1 MTVNF
6 KTLAQPELHKTD
18 CLIVPVLT
26 GGKLSAAAKSVDQA
40 GHNNL
45 TQLLKRGDIA
55 GKVGD
60 SLLLPQ
66 VRGLKALRV
75 LLLGCGDG
83 KNISTADFKKITST
97 LLEQLNNAGIK
108 SATLLSEGLSVAE
121 RSSEWMSEQIARA
134 IVLSSYSY
142 NATLSKKPAQPSFK
156 TLTLAQKPSAKLKT
170 AASTGTAVG
179 LGMNV
184 ARELGN
190 LPANICTPSYLAKQ
204 AKALARKH
212 SSVKTSIIE
221 EKKMRELGMGS
232 LLSVTAGS
240 SEPAK
245 LIVMEYQGATKKQQ
259 PHVLVGKGITFD
271 TGGISLKPGAKM
283 DEMKYDMCGAA
294 SVLGA
299 MTTLTELAL
308 PINVVAIIAAAENM
322 PNGNATKPGDVVT
335 SMSGQTIEI
344 LNTDAE
350 GRLVLCDALTYA
362 ARFKPQS
369 VIDIATL
376 TGACVVALGSHATG
390 LYSNQDDFADELI
403 AAGESS
409 GDRAWHMPLWDEY
422 QPQLNSNF
430 ADIANIGGPEA
441 GSVTAAC
448 FLSRF
453 TKEYRWAHMDIA
465 GTAWVSGP
473 KKGATGRPVALLSQY
488 LINKSLIN
496 KSSSK

>member
-1 MTVNF
+1 MTVNI
-6 KTLAQPELHKTD
+6 KSIAQPELHKSD
-18 CLIVPVLT
+18 CLIVPVYT
-26 GGKLSAAAKSVDQA
+26 DGKLSSAAQSLDHA

-45 TQLLKRGDIA
+45 TQLLKRGDISGKA
-55 GKVGD
+55 GEA
-60 SLLLPQ
+60 LLLPH
-66 VRGLKALRV
+66 VSGIKAQRL
-75 LLLGCGDG
+75 LLLGCGD
-83 KNISTADFKKITST
+83 NNDISPADAKKIINT
-97 LLEQLNNAGIK
+97 LLEQLNNAHIK
-108 SATLLSEGLSVAE
+108 SATLLSESLSVAG
-121 RSSEWMSEQIARA
+121 RSPEWLSEQIARA
-134 IVLSSYSY
+134 IALSSYSY
-142 NATLSKKPAQPSFK
+142 NATLSKKPTKPSFK
-156 TLTLAQKPSAKLKT
+156 TLTLAQKPNAKLK
-170 AASTGTAVG
+170 AAAATGSAVG

-204 AKALARKH
+204 AKALARNN
-212 SSVKTSIIE
+212 SALKTTILE

-245 LIVMEYQGATKKQQ
+245 FIIMEYQGAAKKQQ

-294 SVLGA
+294 SVMGA
-299 MTTLTELAL
+299 MNTLVELAL

-335 SMSGQTIEI
+335 SMSGQTIEV

-362 ARFKPQS
+362 ERFKPQS

-390 LYSNQDDFADELI
+390 LYSNQDDFAAELI
-403 AAGESS
+403 AAGEAS

-453 TKEYRWAHMDIA
+453 TKAYRWAHMDIA

-496 KSSSK
+496 KSQG

>member
-1 MTVNF
+1 MSINY
-6 KTLAQPELHKTD
+6 KTITQPESHKTE
-18 CLIVPVLT
+18 CLIIPVFKQ
-26 GGKLSAAAKSVDQA
+26 GKLSKAAQILDKASSKSISA
-40 GHNNL
+40 L
-45 TQLLKRGDIA
+45 IKRGDID
-55 GKVGD
+55 GTLG
-60 SLLLPQ
+60 Q
-66 VRGLKALRV
+66 VLMIPHLTGIKAERV
-75 LLLGCGDG
+75 LLLNCGVGNDLSCNEANKIISSLLNQINQANIKAATFLNEGISIAKENNSWLG
-83 KNISTADFKKITST
+83 K
-97 LLEQLNNAGIK
+97 QLAQRIALN
-108 SATLLSEGLSVAE
+108 SYQYTATLG
-121 RSSEWMSEQIARA
+121 
-134 IVLSSYSY
+134 
-142 NATLSKKPAQPSFK
+142 KKKDKPLFK
-156 TLTLAQKPSAKLKT
+156 TLTLAQKASKQDKQ
-170 AASTGTAVG
+170 AATVGTAIG

-190 LPANICTPSYLAKQ
+190 LPGNVCTPSYLATQ
-204 AKALARKH
+204 AKALAKKQTKLRTTI
-212 SSVKTSIIE
+212 VE

-245 LIVMEYQGATKKQQ
+245 LIVMEYQGAAKKQQ

-271 TGGISLKPGAKM
+271 TGGISLKPGGKM
-283 DEMKYDMCGAA
+283 DEMKFDMCGAA
-294 SVLGA
+294 SVMGA
-299 MTTLTELAL
+299 MNTLTELQL

-335 SMSGQTIEI
+335 SMSGQTIEV

-369 VIDIATL
+369 IIDIATL

-390 LYSNQDDFADELI
+390 LYSNQDDFAAELI
-403 AAGESS
+403 EAGETS

-453 TKEYRWAHMDIA
+453 TTGYRWAHMDIA
-465 GTAWVSGP
+465 GTAWVSGA

-488 LINKSLIN
+488 LINKSSN
-496 KSSSK
+496 KG